1 MPNPIFPV
9 LQPTTYAGQF
19 AGKYISAA
27 LLSAPTI
34 ENGGVTVMPNIKFK
48 SVIQRL
54 ETANILKNASC
65 DFDSLTST
73 VTLTERILEV
83 KDLQVN
89 VQLCKSQ
96 FHDTWQGIEQGFSSF
111 DVLPKSFADYLIA
124 HVASQVAS
132 SNEVSLWQGSGAVSG
147 QFDGLFSTA
156 LVDPLLPPAQL
167 IPTAVITPA
176 NVIAQ
181 MQLVDDAIP
190 ASLYGKS
197 DLKIYVSQNVAK
209 AYVAALGG
217 FGAIGLGSQA
227 NAGIG
232 AQGTQWYTN
241 GALSFNGTPVFMANG
256 LPDDSMLATTTSNL
270 YFGCSLL
277 SDTQEVRVIDMSDID
292 GSQNVRVI
300 MRMAAGA
307 TYGVIE
313 DIVVYG

>member
-1 MPNPIFPV
+1 MPTQPV
-9 LQPTTYAGQF
+9 IATSYAGQF

-54 ETANILKNASC
+54 ETAGVLENASC
-65 DFDSLTST
+65 DFQTNST
-73 VTLTERILEV
+73 VDLTERILEV

-89 VQLCKSQ
+89 MQLCKSQ

-111 DVLPKSFADYLIA
+111 DTLPKSFADYLIA
-124 HVASQVAS
+124 HVAAQVAS
-132 SNEVSLWQGSGAVSG
+132 ANEVSLWQGSSAVG
-147 QFDGLFSTA
+147 GEFDGLFSTA
-156 LVDPLLPPAQL
+156 LVDPALPAPQL
-167 IPTAVITPA
+167 INNVAITPL

-181 MQLVDDAIP
+181 MQLVDNAIP
-190 ASLYGKS
+190 ASLYGKA

-217 FGAIGLGSQA
+217 FGVLGANSQA
-227 NAGIG
+227 NAGVN

-241 GALSFNGTPVFMANG
+241 GALSFNGTPIFMANG
-256 LPDDSMLATTTSNL
+256 LPNDSMMATTTSNL

>member
-1 MPNPIFPV
+1 MPAQPIIT
-9 LQPTTYAGQF
+9 TTYAGQF

-54 ETANILKNASC
+54 ETANVLEDASC
-65 DFDSLTST
+65 DFQSNAT
-73 VTLTERILEV
+73 VDLTERILEV
-83 KDLQVN
+83 KDMQVN
-89 VQLCKSQ
+89 MQLCKSQ
-96 FHDTWQGIEQGFSSF
+96 FHNTWQGIEQGFSSF

-132 SNEVSLWQGSGAVSG
+132 ANEVSLWNGSSAVSG
-147 QFDGLFSTA
+147 EFDGLFSTA

-167 IPTAVITPA
+167 INNAVITPA

-190 ASLYGKS
+190 ASLYGKA

-217 FGAIGLGSQA
+217 FGAIGAGSLA
-227 NAGIG
+227 NSGTN
-232 AQGTQWYTN
+232 AQGSQWYTN

-256 LPDDSMLATTTSNL
+256 LPNDSMLATTTSNL

>member
-1 MPNPIFPV
+1 MPN
-9 LQPTTYAGQF
+9 QPSITTTYAGQF

-34 ENGGVTVMPNIKFK
+34 ENGGVTIMPNIKFK
-48 SVIQRL
+48 EVIQRL
-54 ETANILKNASC
+54 ETANVLEDASC
-65 DFDSLTST
+65 SFQTNST
-73 VTLTERILEV
+73 VSLTERILEV

-89 VQLCKSQ
+89 MELCKSQ
-96 FHDTWQGIEQGFSSF
+96 FHNTWQGIEQGFSSF

-132 SNEVSLWQGSGAVSG
+132 ANEVSLWQGSSATTG

-167 IPTAVITPA
+167 INNVAITPA

-181 MQLVDDAIP
+181 LALVEAQIP
-190 ASLYGKS
+190 ATLYGKS

-209 AYVAALGG
+209 AYVSALGG
-217 FGAIGLGSQA
+217 FGALGTNSQA
-227 NAGIG
+227 NAGVNSM
-232 AQGTQWYTN
+232 GTMWYTN
-241 GALSFNGTPVFMANG
+241 GALSYSGIPIFMANG
-256 LPDDSMLATTTSNL
+256 LPNDSMLATTTSNL
-270 YFGCSLL
+270 FFGCSLL
-277 SDTQEVRVIDMSDID
+277 SDQSLVKVLDMSDID

>member
-1 MPNPIFPV
+1 MPTQPV
-9 LQPTTYAGQF
+9 ITTTYAGQF

-54 ETANILKNASC
+54 ETASVLEDASC
-65 DFDSLTST
+65 DFQTNAT
-73 VTLTERILEV
+73 VALTERILEV

-89 VQLCKSQ
+89 MQLCKSQ
-96 FHDTWQGIEQGFSSF
+96 FHNTWQGIEQGFSSF
-111 DVLPKSFADYLIA
+111 DTLPKSFADYLIA
-124 HVASQVAS
+124 HVAAQVAS
-132 SNEVSLWQGSGAVSG
+132 ANEVSLWQGSSAVG
-147 QFDGLFSTA
+147 GEFDGLFSTA
-156 LVDPLLPPAQL
+156 LVDVNLPPAQL
-167 IPTAVITPA
+167 IATAVITPA

-190 ASLYGKS
+190 ASLYGKA

-217 FGAIGLGSQA
+217 FGAIGAGSLA
-227 NAGIG
+227 NSGTN
-232 AQGTQWYTN
+232 AQGSQWYTN

-256 LPDDSMLATTTSNL
+256 LPADSMLATTTSNL

>member
-1 MPNPIFPV
+1 MPAQPIIS
-9 LQPTTYAGQF
+9 TTYAGQF

-54 ETANILKNASC
+54 ETANVLENASC
-65 DFDSLTST
+65 DFQSNAT
-73 VTLTERILEV
+73 VDLTERILEV

-89 VQLCKSQ
+89 MQLCKAN
-96 FHDTWQGIEQGFSSF
+96 FHSTWQGIEQGFSSF

-124 HVASQVAS
+124 HVAAQVAS
-132 SNEVSLWQGSGAVSG
+132 ANEVSLWNGSSANAGE
-147 QFDGLFSTA
+147 FDGLFSTA

-167 IPTAVITPA
+167 INNAVITPA

-190 ASLYGKS
+190 ATLYGKS

-217 FGAIGLGSQA
+217 FGAIGAGSLA
-227 NAGIG
+227 NSGTN
-232 AQGTQWYTN
+232 AQGSQWYTN

-256 LPDDSMLATTTSNL
+256 LPNNSMLATTTSNL

>member
-1 MPNPIFPV
+1 MPTQPV
-9 LQPTTYAGQF
+9 ITTTYAGQF

-54 ETANILKNASC
+54 ETAGVLEDASC
-65 DFDSLTST
+65 DFQTNST
-73 VTLTERILEV
+73 VDLTERILEV

-89 VQLCKSQ
+89 MQLCKSQ
-96 FHDTWQGIEQGFSSF
+96 FHNTWQGIEQGFSSF
-111 DVLPKSFADYLIA
+111 DTLPKSFADYLIA

-132 SNEVSLWQGSGAVSG
+132 ANEVSLWQGSSAVG
-147 QFDGLFSTA
+147 GEFDGLFSTA

-167 IPTAVITPA
+167 INNAVITPA

-190 ASLYGKS
+190 ATLYGKS

-217 FGAIGLGSQA
+217 FGAIGAGSLA
-227 NAGIG
+227 NSGTN
-232 AQGTQWYTN
+232 AQGSQWYTN

-256 LPDDSMLATTTSNL
+256 LPNNSMLATTTSNL

>member
-1 MPNPIFPV
+1 MPN
-9 LQPTTYAGQF
+9 QPSITTTYAGQF
-19 AGKYISAA
+19 AGKNISAA

-54 ETANILKNASC
+54 ETANVLEDASC
-65 DFDSLTST
+65 SFQTNST
-73 VTLTERILEV
+73 VSLTERILEV

-89 VQLCKSQ
+89 MELCKSQ
-96 FHDTWQGIEQGFSSF
+96 FHSTWQGIEQGYSSF

-132 SNEVSLWQGSGAVSG
+132 DNEVSLWNGSSANSG
-147 QFDGLFSTA
+147 EFDGLFSTA
-156 LVDPLLPPAQL
+156 IVDPLLPPAQL
-167 IPTAVITPA
+167 ISNVAITPA
-176 NVIAQ
+176 NVLSQLA
-181 MQLVDDAIP
+181 LVDAQIP
-190 ASLYGKS
+190 ASLYGKA

-209 AYVAALGG
+209 AYVSALGG
-217 FGAIGLGSQA
+217 FGALGVNSQA
-227 NAGIG
+227 NAGVNSM
-232 AQGTQWYTN
+232 GTMWYTN
-241 GALSFNGTPVFMANG
+241 GALSYNGVPIFMANG
-256 LPDDSMLATTTSNL
+256 LPSNSMLATTTSNL

-277 SDTQEVRVIDMSDID
+277 SDTQEVRVIDMADID

>member
-1 MPNPIFPV
+1 MPANPIFPA
-9 LQPTTYAGQF
+9 LTNTYAGQF

-54 ETANILKNASC
+54 ETASVLENASC
-65 DFDSLTST
+65 DFQQNAS
-73 VTLTERILEV
+73 VTLTERVLEV
-83 KDLQVN
+83 KDIQVN
-89 VQLCKSQ
+89 MQLCKSQ
-96 FHDTWQGIEQGFSSF
+96 FHDSWLGIEQGFSSF
-111 DVLPKSFADYLIA
+111 DVLPKSFSDYLIA

-132 SNEVSLWQGSGAVSG
+132 ANEVSLWQGSSAVNG

-156 LVDPLLPPAQL
+156 ILDPLLPPAQL
-167 IPTAVITPA
+167 IPNVLITPA
-176 NVIAQ
+176 NVLAQ
-181 MQLVDDAIP
+181 LALVDAQIP

-209 AYVAALGG
+209 AYVSALGG
-217 FGAIGLGSQA
+217 FGAIGLASQA
-227 NAGIG
+227 NAGVNSM
-232 AQGTQWYTN
+232 GTMWYTN
-241 GALSFNGTPVFMANG
+241 GALSFNGVPIFMANG
-256 LPDDSMLATTTSNL
+256 LPNDSMLATTTSNL

-277 SDTQEVRVIDMSDID
+277 SDTQEVRTIDMSDID

>member
-1 MPNPIFPV
+1 MPANPIFPAF
-9 LQPTTYAGQF
+9 TNTYAGQF

-54 ETANILKNASC
+54 ETASVLENASC
-65 DFDSLTST
+65 DFQQNAT
-73 VTLTERILEV
+73 VTLTERVLEV

-89 VQLCKSQ
+89 MQLCKSQ
-96 FHDTWQGIEQGFSSF
+96 FHDSWLGIEQGFSSF
-111 DVLPKSFADYLIA
+111 DVLPKSFSDYLIA
-124 HVASQVAS
+124 HVAAQVAS
-132 SNEVSLWQGSGAVSG
+132 ANEVSLWQGSGAVSG

-167 IPTAVITPA
+167 IANVVITPA

-181 MQLVDDAIP
+181 MQLVDDQIP
-190 ASLYGKS
+190 ASLYGKA

-217 FGAIGLGSQA
+217 FGAIGAGSLA
-227 NAGIG
+227 NSGTN
-232 AQGTQWYTN
+232 AQGSQWYTN
-241 GALSFNGTPVFMANG
+241 GALSFNGTPIFMANG

-277 SDTQEVRVIDMSDID
+277 SDTQEVRTIDMSDID

-307 TYGVIE
+307 TYGVIQ

>member
-1 MPNPIFPV
+1 MPTQPV
-9 LQPTTYAGQF
+9 ITTTYAGQF

-54 ETANILKNASC
+54 ETASVLEDASC
-65 DFDSLTST
+65 DFQTNAT
-73 VTLTERILEV
+73 VALTERILEV

-89 VQLCKSQ
+89 MQLCKSQ
-96 FHDTWQGIEQGFSSF
+96 FHNTWQGIEQGFSSF
-111 DVLPKSFADYLIA
+111 DTLPKSFADYLIA
-124 HVASQVAS
+124 HVAAQVAS
-132 SNEVSLWQGSGAVSG
+132 ANEVSLWQGSSAVGG

-156 LVDPLLPPAQL
+156 LVDVNLPPAQL
-167 IPTAVITPA
+167 IATAVITPA

-190 ASLYGKS
+190 ASLYGKA

-217 FGAIGLGSQA
+217 FGAIGAGSLA
-227 NAGIG
+227 NSGTN
-232 AQGTQWYTN
+232 AQGSQWYTN

-256 LPDDSMLATTTSNL
+256 LPADSMLATTTSNL

>member
-1 MPNPIFPV
+1 MANPLFPV
-9 LQPTTYAGQF
+9 ASTYAGQF

-73 VTLTERILEV
+73 VSLTERVLEV

-89 VQLCKSQ
+89 VQLCKAN

-111 DVLPKSFADYLIA
+111 DVLPKSFSDYLIA
-124 HVASQVAS
+124 HVAAQVSA
-132 SNEVSLWQGSGAVSG
+132 SNEVSIWQGSGAVSG
-147 QFDGLFSTA
+147 QFDGLWSTA
-156 LVDPLLPPAQL
+156 LVDPLLPPLQL
-167 IPTAVITPA
+167 IPNVAITPA

-190 ASLYGKS
+190 ASLYGKA

-217 FGAIGLGSQA
+217 FGAIGLGSLA
-227 NAGIG
+227 NAGTN

>member
-1 MPNPIFPV
+1 MPTQPV
-9 LQPTTYAGQF
+9 ITTTYAGQF

-54 ETANILKNASC
+54 ETASVLEDASC
-65 DFDSLTST
+65 DFQTNST
-73 VTLTERILEV
+73 VDLTERILEV

-89 VQLCKSQ
+89 MQLCKSQ
-96 FHDTWQGIEQGFSSF
+96 FHNTWQGIEQGFSSF

-132 SNEVSLWQGSGAVSG
+132 ANEVSLWQGSSAVG
-147 QFDGLFSTA
+147 GEFDGLFSTA
-156 LVDPLLPPAQL
+156 LVDVNLPPAQL
-167 IPTAVITPA
+167 IANVAITPV

-181 MQLVDDAIP
+181 MQLVDNAIP
-190 ASLYGKS
+190 STLYGKA

-217 FGAIGLGSQA
+217 FGVLGANSQA

-241 GALSFNGTPVFMANG
+241 GALSFNGTPIFMANG
-256 LPDDSMLATTTSNL
+256 LPNNSMMATTTSNL
-270 YFGCSLL
+270 FFGCSLL
-277 SDTQEVRVIDMSDID
+277 SDQSLVKVLDMSDID
-292 GSQNVRVI
+292 GSQNCRVI